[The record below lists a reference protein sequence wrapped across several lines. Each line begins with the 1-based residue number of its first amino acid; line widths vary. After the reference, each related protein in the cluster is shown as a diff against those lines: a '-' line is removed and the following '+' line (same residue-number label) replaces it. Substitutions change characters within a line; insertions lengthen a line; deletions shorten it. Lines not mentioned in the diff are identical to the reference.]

1 MLKVTYPRAGLRS
14 SRFPTLASV
23 VHSTENRYI
32 DTNINSSNT
41 NNVPAVCQFKGWNA
55 QTSDRPQTVNNM
67 KKKPTLRS
75 KVGSVHASLP
85 TARQSG
91 LFAGRR
97 KSWEKDPNLQKNFS
111 PTKKPQLTQ
120 PDRENCPCCDVPLTS
135 GSTGA

>member
-1 MLKVTYPRAGLRS
+1 MLKVTDPPAGLS
-14 SRFPTLASV
+14 LGRFPTRASV
-23 VHSTENRYI
+23 LHSTENRYI

-55 QTSDRPQTVNNM
+55 HTLDRPQTVNNM

-97 KSWEKDPNLQKNFS
+97 KSWEKDPNLRKNFS
-111 PTKKPQLTQ
+111 PTIKLQLTQ

-135 GSTGA
+135 GNTGA

>member
-1 MLKVTYPRAGLRS
+1 
-14 SRFPTLASV
+14 
-23 VHSTENRYI
+23 
-32 DTNINSSNT
+32 
-41 NNVPAVCQFKGWNA
+41 
-55 QTSDRPQTVNNM
+55 M
-67 KKKPTLRS
+67 KKKPTLGS

-120 PDRENCPCCDVPLTS
+120 PDRENCALLRCSPDIGEHWGLNFSRDFCKKARLGPQD
-135 GSTGA
+135 A